1 MLARRAN
8 RQKPCPARCFQNAE
22 RGLYRI
28 ENLKCLV
35 AIRVLR
41 VCQTQPLALPLR
53 LEARR
58 HRPPS
63 ESPGSR

>member
-8 RQKPCPARCFQNAE
+8 RQKVCPPRCFQNAE
-22 RGLYRI
+22 QGLYRI
-28 ENLKCLV
+28 ENLKCFV

-41 VCQTQPLALPLR
+41 VCQTLALALPL
-53 LEARR
+53 EARR
-58 HRPPS
+58 QRPPS